1 MRALRRAPAMS
12 LLAALSVALGIGA
25 NTAIFSLVNALLLR
39 PISGVRAP
47 EKLVGIDAALPST
60 VLDELG
66 KDPVFAGA
74 CGVSTTLLTTE
85 LRGLR
90 RCLAPGTRRRYGLR
104 PATKLVVSRRGFSG
118 YLTASYGP

>member
-66 KDPVFAGA
+66 KEPVFAGA
-74 CGVSTTLLTTE
+74 CGISTPLLTTE

-90 RCLAPGTRRRYGLR
+90 RCLAPGTRRRYGSR
-104 PATKLVVSRRGFSG
+104 PTTKLVVSRPGFSG
-118 YLTASYGP
+118 YLTASYGL